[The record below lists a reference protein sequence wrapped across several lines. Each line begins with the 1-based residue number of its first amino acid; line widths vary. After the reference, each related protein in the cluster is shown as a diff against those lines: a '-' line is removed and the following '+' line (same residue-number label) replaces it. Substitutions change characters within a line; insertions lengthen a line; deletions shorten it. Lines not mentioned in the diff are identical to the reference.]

1 MRIDPDWSE
10 LTGMIHTRLICRS
23 QEEVRMCDEGRR
35 QRRLCVQAEV
45 RGGEPGNE
53 GAAGK
58 AKNLQQRQ
66 LIDRLTF
73 FSLSLPQVP

>member
-1 MRIDPDWSE
+1 
-10 LTGMIHTRLICRS
+10 
-23 QEEVRMCDEGRR
+23 MCDEGRH

-66 LIDRLTF
+66 LIDRLDF

>member
-1 MRIDPDWSE
+1 
-10 LTGMIHTRLICRS
+10 
-23 QEEVRMCDEGRR
+23 MCDEGRP
-35 QRRLCVQAEV
+35 QRWLCVQAEV

-66 LIDRLTF
+66 LIDRLNF